1 MPQQMGLIL
10 TATGGLV
17 IWIVLWAIGL
27 ASGFD
32 AILIGIAMFLLALAI
47 RSVLPY
53 LPGRR

>member
-1 MPQQMGLIL
+1 MGLIL

-32 AILIGIAMFLLALAI
+32 AILIGIAMFLLAIAI

>member
-1 MPQQMGLIL
+1 MGLIL

-17 IWIVLWAIGL
+17 LWIVLWAIGL

-32 AILIGIAMFLLALAI
+32 AILIGIAMVLLAIAI
-47 RSVLPY
+47 RGVLPY